1 MPMDTIAASAPA
13 PAITQFELY
22 PIQTPQSKESAS
34 NSPSVLGYFVKST
47 APINVDEE
55 SSLKP
60 LSEDKGTAIEI
71 QAIARYLVAAKNPEI
86 ITSIH
91 GYGTQRSD
99 AEARYQKIYD
109 YAQTICSP
117 DTTVFL
123 GYLWPS
129 EKPTGDPSIPG
140 NTFQDK
146 RKQAFQALPIFPS
159 KIFRL
164 ALLLVLVA
172 APLMIVTA
180 SHNGLLGNGLLTLVV
195 VGSSIAFAT
204 LLSLILLRLSAYFR
218 DNYRATN
225 FGVPDLVE
233 LFRQIDQ
240 AVIEADK
247 TGEFNPGC
255 GNPCKRKVK
264 LTFIG
269 HSMGGF
275 VVTNAIRILSDVFDQ
290 LSIEKRPPSN
300 IGRIFCLS
308 RLILVAPDIP
318 VEAIIPRRAN
328 FLRSA
333 LRRCEEAY
341 VFTNE
346 ADLALRL
353 ASTAANYIS
362 FPSKKRSSG
371 YRLGNVTV
379 ARFSGAGD
387 RRKSQLKDENYG
399 IVNREHE
406 TFGSPYHYL
415 EIRASGEEHQKLSEI
430 RAFQQIEKEN
440 TDDLKNAPISDL
452 FTYFDC
458 TDYIDYQGSLMQPQ
472 HQGEPR
478 GVVSYATRK
487 PALDLWDY
495 IKVGFAYFFG
505 GERSINVHGGF
516 FDGIFSQKLIYNLA
530 FMGFQKTIKSL
541 SGQEDF
547 KDTPFDELPL
557 DAKHTLL
564 DQWSEQCREKGIQV
578 VLAPVRYRK
587 DILGQ

>member
-1 MPMDTIAASAPA
+1 MPMDTTVASASKPN
-13 PAITQFELY
+13 ITQFELD
-22 PIQTPQSKESAS
+22 PIKSPRSEEQSFK
-34 NSPSVLGYFVKST
+34 PDPVLGYFVRST

-55 SSLKP
+55 ASLKP
-60 LSEDKGTAIEI
+60 QPTNKSAVEELEN
-71 QAIARYLVAAKNPEI
+71 IARYLVEAERPEI
-86 ITSIH
+86 IIAIH

-99 AEARYQKIYD
+99 AEERYRKIHN
-109 YAQTICSP
+109 YAETICRPESAL
-117 DTTVFL
+117 FL

-129 EKPTGDPSIPG
+129 EKPTGDPSIAG
-140 NTFQDK
+140 GSFRDK
-146 RKQAFQALPIFPS
+146 RKNAFQAFPIFPS
-159 KIFRL
+159 KIFRV
-164 ALLLVLVA
+164 ALLLVLVVT
-172 APLMIVTA
+172 PLLAFTA
-180 SHNGLLGNGLLTLVV
+180 SYNVLFTNALLTFVLVA
-195 VGSSIAFAT
+195 SAIAFAT
-204 LLSLILLRLSAYFR
+204 LLSLVLLRLSAYFR

-233 LFRQIDQ
+233 LLRHIDQ
-240 AVIEADK
+240 VVIEADEK
-247 TGEFNPGC
+247 GKFDPHSCNSH
-255 GNPCKRKVK
+255 KVK

-269 HSMGGF
+269 HSMGAF

-290 LSIEKRPPSN
+290 LSIEKRPASN

-318 VEAIIPRRAN
+318 VETIIPRRAN

-371 YRLGNVTV
+371 YRLGNLTV

-387 RRKSQLKDENYG
+387 RKTTKLKDENFG
-399 IVNREHE
+399 FVNRENDR
-406 TFGSPYHYL
+406 FGSPYHYL
-415 EIRASGEEHQKLSEI
+415 EIRASDQEHQKLTEI

-440 TDDLKNAPISDL
+440 TEELKNAPISDL

-458 TDYIDYQGSLMQPQ
+458 TDYVDYQDNLTHPKKQS
-472 HQGEPR
+472 EPK
-478 GVVSYATRK
+478 GVVSFARQK
-487 PALDLWDY
+487 PALNFMDY
-495 IKVGFAYFFG
+495 IRVGFAYFFG
-505 GERSINVHGGF
+505 GSQSINVHGGF

-530 FMGFQKTIKSL
+530 FMGFQKTLKSL
-541 SGQEDF
+541 TDQEEF
-547 KDTPFDELPL
+547 KHIPFDDLPL
-557 DAKHTLL
+557 DTKQQLL
-564 DQWSEQCREKGIQV
+564 DQLSEQCRKKQIQV
-578 VLAPVRYRK
+578 VLAPIRHRR